1 MRVDPI
7 PTADQFYF
15 SSAPPAWRMDA
26 KSSNKILSGSAVF
39 LQLARGPK
47 GEARRTCTAW
57 ELKGGCR
64 AAFADGADVGAPTP
78 VPAWCC
84 AVALCF
90 WRRERRV
97 MLTSV
102 ESTIKMGGVLT
113 LIKQIGAL
121 FSLPA
126 LVAQRCYPSVL
137 GGRAAEL
144 CSAGRVP
151 SVGVENAPIL
161 SLQSLRA
168 TQRNPSSPGR

>member
-1 MRVDPI
+1 M
-7 PTADQFYF
+7 
-15 SSAPPAWRMDA
+15 
-26 KSSNKILSGSAVF
+26 F

-90 WRRERRV
+90 WRRERRDADFG
-97 MLTSV
+97 
-102 ESTIKMGGVLT
+102 ESTIKMGGVQT
-113 LIKQIGAL
+113 LMKQIGAL

-161 SLQSLRA
+161 SLQSLRG
-168 TQRNPSSPGR
+168 TQRNQSCPGR

>member
-1 MRVDPI
+1 MHCLG
-7 PTADQFYF
+7 AEG
-15 SSAPPAWRMDA
+15 RMP
-26 KSSNKILSGSAVF
+26 
-39 LQLARGPK
+39 RGVC
-47 GEARRTCTAW
+47 G
-57 ELKGGCR
+57 
-64 AAFADGADVGAPTP
+64 
-78 VPAWCC
+78 
-84 AVALCF
+84 
-90 WRRERRV
+90 WRRRWCSHTRPSLVLCSRALLLAARKRRV

>member
-1 MRVDPI
+1 M
-7 PTADQFYF
+7 
-15 SSAPPAWRMDA
+15 
-26 KSSNKILSGSAVF
+26 F

-84 AVALCF
+84 AVAL
-90 WRRERRV
+90 WRRERV
-97 MLTSV
+97 MLTSG

-144 CSAGRVP
+144 
-151 SVGVENAPIL
+151 
-161 SLQSLRA
+161 
-168 TQRNPSSPGR
+168 